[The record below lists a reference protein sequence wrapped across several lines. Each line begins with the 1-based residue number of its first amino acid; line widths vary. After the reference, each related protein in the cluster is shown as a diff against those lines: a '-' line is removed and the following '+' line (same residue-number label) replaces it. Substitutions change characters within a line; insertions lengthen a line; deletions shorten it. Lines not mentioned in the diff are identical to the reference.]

1 MRLQGQK
8 FLRLAILC
16 IKCYTILIQNG
27 YRILSVE
34 AADIHKARKEKGLH
48 SARHIGEKGKEKDF
62 LRRPARE
69 KFKDTILEENAAAA
83 ETSENAIGGNGGTQ

>member
-1 MRLQGQK
+1 M
-8 FLRLAILC
+8 
-16 IKCYTILIQNG
+16 
-27 YRILSVE
+27 
-34 AADIHKARKEKGLH
+34 H